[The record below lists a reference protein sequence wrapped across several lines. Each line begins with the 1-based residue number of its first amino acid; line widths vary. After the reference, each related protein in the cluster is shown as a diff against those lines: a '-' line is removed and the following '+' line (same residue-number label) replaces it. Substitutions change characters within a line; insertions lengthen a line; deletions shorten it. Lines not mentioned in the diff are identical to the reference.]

1 MLQLTTGAANH
12 LRSATERRDT
22 TGGRTP
28 RFARE
33 SGQIKLG
40 FAPTPAPGETVMEI
54 SGIRLFVAEDIA
66 DKLEAAIIDVRREQ
80 DGKQVLVLRRQ
91 EDAKGQED
99 TKAAHV

>member
-1 MLQLTTGAANH
+1 MLQLTMGAANH
-12 LRSATERRDT
+12 LKRASEQRDT

-40 FAPTPAPGETVMEI
+40 FAPRPAPGDKVIET

-66 DKLEAAIIDVRREQ
+66 DKLEAGLIDVRRED

-91 EDAKGQED
+91 EDAKGQGE
-99 TKAAHV
+99 TKTAHL